1 MSELRKSMDPSTLNV
16 LLMLKANKKLWPD
29 ASIIQKILNDQKAN
43 GLNDDAEDKLADE
56 AEDDYDDEY

>member
-1 MSELRKSMDPSTLNV
+1 MSELRKSVDPSTLNM

-29 ASIIQKILNDQKAN
+29 ASIIQKILNDRKAN